1 MLDTLLVLPLLIT
14 LTAAGLAAAYGHPAL
29 NRRLT
34 ITQAAWLLASL
45 PLAAFLFFLSRLP
58 AIADGSALVF
68 TVDWMPSLGMGA
80 GLYLDSLSA
89 LFLLLVSG
97 IGTLVVVYSG
107 YYFKGD
113 NSAWRFL
120 AYLFLFMTMM
130 LGVLLAGDVITLF
143 VFWEGT
149 SLTSFL
155 LIAYKTKDEAARR
168 GAFKSLFITGGGG
181 IALLAGLLFVGSTA
195 GGMNYP
201 IILRS
206 GDVLRGSPL
215 YGVMLGL
222 VAFGAFTKS
231 AQAPAH
237 IWLPDAMTA
246 PTPASA
252 YLHSATMVKAGI
264 YLLARMNPA
273 LGGAD
278 AWFWLLTGFG
288 LITMLTGAYLGLK
301 QHDLKA
307 LLAYSTV
314 SQLGVLVMLI
324 GDDTS
329 AAFKALVI
337 SVVAHALYKSALFLV
352 AGIVDH
358 EAGTRDLRRLGG
370 LRRAMP
376 LTCAVGLV
384 AALSMAGLPPM
395 FGFLAK
401 ETLLAS
407 VTHPSIPLAGV
418 ALLAAATVAAG
429 ALILAQAGMLIWDT
443 FFGRPK
449 VILSGSTTEHALRR
463 DSSEESRA
471 VSRTDSP
478 REKPR
483 PFAGIVPWHTSRGK
497 PAQGDTAT
505 ISRSDDASHVHAHEA
520 PRWMIAMPAIPALLS
535 LALGLLPEPQG
546 LAAFLARAAGAA
558 YGDTVKVSLAL
569 WAGITPPLILSIVT
583 VSLGLILW
591 TFRARVRAL
600 QQRVPEH
607 ISFNALHTAVLRL
620 LDGGARLAT
629 RTQSGQLR
637 RYLAT
642 MLVSLVALMLL
653 FGRLP
658 LPTAIPPF
666 ALDELTIL
674 RFFTLVLA
682 ASAAALS
689 ITLRRDF
696 NAILALSAS
705 GLSVAV
711 IMVLEPAP
719 DVALV
724 QVVVDILST
733 VILVLALN
741 SLPRAQRRRA
751 WELTFKQ
758 SRWGLIRDG
767 AIAAAGGFAVMLLT
781 LVALTARPRAS
792 IVTPF
797 YEANAKPLTGAADIV
812 GAVVVDFRGF
822 DTLIEIAVFGLAGI
836 GVYTLLRYAARGEWR
851 ISESTNQ
858 RISGPPIRHSPF
870 AIRHSPHEYGLGD
883 EHHDLSIMGI
893 GGTRPS
899 PFVRALA
906 RILLPV
912 ALMLGA
918 VQMMYGHDQAGD
930 GFTAG
935 VIISLAIAFWY
946 VVYGYE
952 ETRRRL
958 PWLRPFSLIGAG
970 LLLVILDATLAALLT
985 GSFFAN
991 LDYGKML
998 GLSLPKGFALS
1009 TSFIFEVAICLTVLG
1024 GASMTLG
1031 ALGHPKDAPVEKQT

>member
-1 MLDTLLVLPLLIT
+1 MFDMVLILPLLLT
-14 LTAAGLAAAYGHPAL
+14 LLGAALAAVYGHPAL

-45 PLAAFLFFLSRLP
+45 PLAAFIFFLSRLP
-58 AIADGSALVF
+58 AIADGGALTF
-68 TVDWMPSLGMGA
+68 AVDWMPSLGMGA
-80 GLYLDSLSA
+80 SLYYDHLSA

-97 IGTLVVVYSG
+97 IGTLVVIYSG
-107 YYFKGD
+107 YYFKGGQGHHVPGASEAPGTSD
-113 NSAWRFL
+113 WRFL

-155 LIAYKTKDEAARR
+155 LIAYKYKDEAARR

-195 GGMNYP
+195 GGMDYAT
-201 IILRS
+201 ILRS
-206 GDVLRGSPL
+206 GDVLRDSPL

-222 VAFGAFTKS
+222 IAFGAFTKS
-231 AQAPAH
+231 AQVPAH

-252 YLHSATMVKAGI
+252 YLHSATMVKAGV

-273 LGGAD
+273 LGLTD

-288 LITMLTGAYLGLK
+288 LVTMLTGAYLGLK
-301 QHDLKA
+301 QNDLKA

-337 SVVAHALYKSALFLV
+337 SVVAHALYKSALFLTV
-352 AGIVDH
+352 GIVDH

-376 LTCAVGLV
+376 WTCRVGMV

-407 VTHPSIPLAGV
+407 VTHPSIPLAGS
-418 ALLAAATVAAG
+418 AFLSAAVVAAG
-429 ALILAQAGMLIWDT
+429 ALILAQAGTLIWDT
-443 FFGRPK
+443 FFGRP
-449 VILSGSTTEHALRR
+449 R
-463 DSSEESRA
+463 D
-471 VSRTDSP
+471 P
-478 REKPR
+478 
-483 PFAGIVPWHTSRGK
+483 
-497 PAQGDTAT
+497 
-505 ISRSDDASHVHAHEA
+505 HVHAHEA
-520 PRWMIAMPAIPALLS
+520 PRWMIAMPAVPALLS
-535 LALGLLPEPQG
+535 LAFGLLPEPKR
-546 LAAFLARAAGAA
+546 LAAFFANAAAAA
-558 YGDTVKVSLAL
+558 YGDKVKVSLAL
-569 WAGITPPLILSIVT
+569 WAGITPPLILSVVA
-583 VSLGLILW
+583 VSVGFGLWYFRGLVRAWQNRVPPELTFNVVYGGALGLLD
-591 TFRARVRAL
+591 RA
-600 QQRVPEH
+600 
-607 ISFNALHTAVLRL
+607 
-620 LDGGARLAT
+620 ARLAT
-629 RTQSGQLR
+629 RTQSGHLR
-637 RYLAT
+637 RYLAV
-642 MLVSLVALMLL
+642 MLLSLVVLMLL
-653 FGRLP
+653 FGRVP
-658 LPTAIPPF
+658 LPTAVPPF
-666 ALDELTIL
+666 ALDELAIL
-674 RFFTLVLA
+674 RVFTLALA
-682 ASAAALS
+682 TAAAALS
-689 ITLRRDF
+689 IFLRRDF
-696 NAILALSAS
+696 NAILALGAS

-711 IMVLEPAP
+711 MMVLEPAP

-724 QVVVDILST
+724 QVVVDILSV
-733 VILVLALN
+733 VILVLALT

-758 SRWGLIRDG
+758 SRWGLARDV
-767 AIAAAGGFAVMLLT
+767 AIAGAAGVAVMILT
-781 LVALTARPRAS
+781 FVALTSRPRPS
-792 IVTPF
+792 VVTPF

-822 DTLIEIAVFGLAGI
+822 DTLIEIAVFGLAGL
-836 GVYTLLRYAARGEWR
+836 GVYTLLRYAARGEWGQGDTETR
-851 ISESTNQ
+851 RHGDAETRRSEIRSTQ
-858 RISGPPIRHSPF
+858 Y
-870 AIRHSPHEYGLGD
+870 AIRNTPREYGLGD
-883 EHHDLSIMGI
+883 EHHDLEIMGI

-906 RILLPV
+906 QILLPV
-912 ALMLGA
+912 MLVLGA

-946 VVYGYE
+946 IVFGYE

-958 PWLRPFSLIGAG
+958 PWLRPFRLIGAG
-970 LLLVILDATLAALLT
+970 LLLVILDAVLSAAVK
-985 GSFFAN
+985 GAFFAH
-991 LDYGKML
+991 LDYGKLL
-998 GLSLPKGFALS
+998 GLTLPKGFGLT
-1009 TSFIFEVAICLTVLG
+1009 TSFIFEIAICLTVLG
-1024 GASMTLG
+1024 GASMTLA
-1031 ALGHPKDAPVEKQT
+1031 ALGHPKE

>member
-1 MLDTLLVLPLLIT
+1 MHLLFCCIILNMLLILPLLLT
-14 LTAAGLAAAYGHPAL
+14 LLGAALAAAYGHPAL

-34 ITQAAWLLASL
+34 ITQATWLLASL
-45 PLAAFLFFLSRLP
+45 PLAAFIFFLSRLP
-58 AIADGSALVF
+58 AIADGGALTF
-68 TVDWMPSLGMGA
+68 AVDWMPSLGLGA
-80 GLYLDSLSA
+80 SLYLDNLSA

-97 IGTLVVVYSG
+97 IGTLVVVYAG

-195 GGMNYP
+195 GGMDYAT
-201 IILRS
+201 ILRS
-206 GDVLRGSPL
+206 GDVLRDSPL

-222 VAFGAFTKS
+222 IAFGAFTKS
-231 AQAPAH
+231 AQVPAH

-252 YLHSATMVKAGI
+252 YLHSATMVKAGV

-273 LGGAD
+273 LGLTD

-288 LITMLTGAYLGLK
+288 LVTMLTGAYLGLK
-301 QHDLKA
+301 QNDLKA

-337 SVVAHALYKSALFLV
+337 SVVAHALYKSALFLTV
-352 AGIVDH
+352 GIVDH

-370 LRRAMP
+370 LRRAMSW
-376 LTCAVGLV
+376 TCRVGMV

-407 VTHPSIPLAGV
+407 VTHPSIPLAGS
-418 ALLAAATVAAG
+418 AFLSAAVVAAG
-429 ALILAQAGMLIWDT
+429 ALILAQAGTLIWDT
-443 FFGRPK
+443 FFGRP
-449 VILSGSTTEHALRR
+449 R
-463 DSSEESRA
+463 D
-471 VSRTDSP
+471 P
-478 REKPR
+478 
-483 PFAGIVPWHTSRGK
+483 
-497 PAQGDTAT
+497 
-505 ISRSDDASHVHAHEA
+505 HVHAHEA
-520 PRWMIAMPAIPALLS
+520 PRWMIAMPAVPALLS
-535 LALGLLPEPQG
+535 LAFGLLPEPER
-546 LAAFLARAAGAA
+546 LAAFFANAAAAA
-558 YGDTVKVSLAL
+558 YGDKVKVSLAL
-569 WAGITPPLILSIVT
+569 WAGITPPLILSIVA
-583 VSLGLILW
+583 VSLGFGLW
-591 TFRARVRAL
+591 YFRGRVRAW
-600 QQRVPEH
+600 QNRVPPELT
-607 ISFNALHTAVLRL
+607 FNVVYGGALGL
-620 LDGGARLAT
+620 LDRAARLAT
-629 RTQSGQLR
+629 RTQSGHLR
-637 RYLAT
+637 RYLAV
-642 MLVSLVALMLL
+642 MLLSLVVLMLL
-653 FGRLP
+653 FGRMP
-658 LPTAIPPF
+658 LPTAVPPF
-666 ALDELTIL
+666 ALDELAIL
-674 RFFTLVLA
+674 RVFTLALA
-682 ASAAALS
+682 TAAAALS
-689 ITLRRDF
+689 IFLRRDF
-696 NAILALSAS
+696 NAILALGAS

-711 IMVLEPAP
+711 MMVLEPAP

-724 QVVVDILST
+724 QVVVDILSV
-733 VILVLALN
+733 VILVLALT

-758 SRWGLIRDG
+758 SRWGLARDVAVAG
-767 AIAAAGGFAVMLLT
+767 AAGVAVMVLT
-781 LVALTARPRAS
+781 FVALTSRPRPS
-792 IVTPF
+792 VVTPF

-822 DTLIEIAVFGLAGI
+822 DTLIEIAVFGLAGL
-836 GVYTLLRYAARGEWR
+836 GVYTLLRYAAR
-851 ISESTNQ
+851 SESANRGIGESANQ
-858 RISGPPIRHSPF
+858 RTGELRITNHESRSTPR
-870 AIRHSPHEYGLGD
+870 EYGLGD
-883 EHHDLSIMGI
+883 EHHDLEIMGI

-906 RILLPV
+906 QILLPV
-912 ALMLGA
+912 MLVLGA

-946 VVYGYE
+946 IVFGYE

-970 LLLVILDATLAALLT
+970 LLLVILDAVLSAAVK
-985 GSFFAN
+985 GAFFAH
-991 LDYGKML
+991 LDYGKLL
-998 GLSLPKGFALS
+998 GLTLPKGFGLT
-1009 TSFIFEVAICLTVLG
+1009 TSFIFEIAICLTVLG
-1024 GASMTLG
+1024 GASMTLA
-1031 ALGHPKDAPVEKQT
+1031 ALGHPRDEAGER

>member
-1 MLDTLLVLPLLIT
+1 MQLILPLLLT
-14 LTAAGLAAAYGHPAL
+14 LIGAALAAAYGAPAL

-34 ITQAAWLLASL
+34 ITQAAWLLAGL
-45 PLAAFLFFLSRLP
+45 PLAAFAFFLSQLS
-58 AIADGSALVF
+58 AIADGGALTF
-68 TVDWMPSLGMGA
+68 SLDWMPSLGIA
-80 GLYLDSLSA
+80 ASLYLDNLSA

-113 NSAWRFL
+113 TSAWRFL
-120 AYLFLFMTMM
+120 AYMFLFMTTM

-155 LIAYKTKDEAARR
+155 LIAYKTKNEAARR

-181 IALLAGLLFVGSTA
+181 IALLAGLLFVSSIA
-195 GGMNYP
+195 GNTDYAT
-201 IILRS
+201 ILRS

-231 AQAPAH
+231 AQVPAH

-264 YLLARMNPA
+264 YLLARLNPA
-273 LGGAD
+273 LGLTE

-288 LITMLTGAYLGLK
+288 LLTMLTGAYLGLK

-307 LLAYSTV
+307 LLAYSTI
-314 SQLGVLVMLI
+314 SQLGALVMLI
-324 GDDTS
+324 GGDTS

-337 SVVAHALYKSALFLV
+337 SVVAHALYKSALFLI

-376 LTCAVGLV
+376 LTCGVGMV

-407 VTHPSIPLAGV
+407 VTHPSIPPLGS
-418 ALLAAATVAAG
+418 ALLSAAVVAAG
-429 ALILAQAGMLIWDT
+429 ALILAQAGTLIWDT
-443 FFGRPK
+443 FLGRP
-449 VILSGSTTEHALRR
+449 R
-463 DSSEESRA
+463 D
-471 VSRTDSP
+471 P
-478 REKPR
+478 
-483 PFAGIVPWHTSRGK
+483 HM
-497 PAQGDTAT
+497 
-505 ISRSDDASHVHAHEA
+505 HAHEA
-520 PRWMIAMPAIPALLS
+520 PRWMITMPAVPALLS
-535 LALGLLPEPQG
+535 LAFGVLPEPEG
-546 LAAFLARAAGAA
+546 MVAFFANAAAAA

-569 WAGITPPLILSIVT
+569 WAGITPPLILSIAA
-583 VSLGLILW
+583 VSLGLTLW
-591 TFRARVRAL
+591 AFRGRVRGW
-600 QQRVPEH
+600 QNRVPEQ
-607 ISFNALHTAVLRL
+607 ITFNKLYTGTLRL
-620 LDGGARLAT
+620 LDRAAYLAT
-629 RTQSGQLR
+629 RTQSGHLR

-642 MLVSLVALMLL
+642 MLVGLTALMLL

-658 LPTAIPPF
+658 LPTALPPLV
-666 ALDELTIL
+666 LDELTIL
-674 RFFTLVLA
+674 RLFTLILA
-682 ASAAALS
+682 TMAAAFS
-689 ITLRRDF
+689 IFLRRDF
-696 NAILALSAS
+696 NAILALGAS

-724 QVVVDILST
+724 QVVVDILSV
-733 VILVLALN
+733 VILTLALT
-741 SLPRAQRRRA
+741 SLPREQRLRS
-751 WELTFKQ
+751 WEFTFKQ
-758 SRWGLIRDG
+758 SRPGLARD
-767 AIAAAGGFAVMLLT
+767 AVIAAAGGLAVAALT
-781 LVALTARPRAS
+781 LAALTSRPRES
-792 IVTPF
+792 VVTPF
-797 YEANAKPLTGAADIV
+797 FEANAKLLTGAADIV

-822 DTLIEIAVFGLAGI
+822 DTLIEIAVFGLAGL
-836 GVYTLLRYAARGEWR
+836 GVYTLLRYAARGDWGKDKSAAR
-851 ISESTNQ
+851 
-858 RISGPPIRHSPF
+858 SP
-870 AIRHSPHEYGLGD
+870 AEVSRNPSLAPGTEALRD
-883 EHHDLSIMGI
+883 TTIMGI
-893 GGTRPS
+893 GGARPS

-906 RILLPV
+906 HILLPIT
-912 ALMLGA
+912 LILGA

-946 VVYGYE
+946 VVFGYE

-958 PWLRPFSLIGAG
+958 PWLRPFGLIGGG
-970 LLLVILDATLAALLT
+970 LLLVILDSLLAAALT
-985 GSFFAN
+985 GAFFAN
-991 LDYGKML
+991 LNYGKML
-998 GLSLPKGFALS
+998 GLTLPRGFGLT
-1009 TSFIFEVAICLTVLG
+1009 TSFIFEIAICLTVLG
-1024 GASMTLG
+1024 GASMTLA
-1031 ALGHPKDAPVEKQT
+1031 ALGHPKDAPREK

>member
-1 MLDTLLVLPLLIT
+1 MTNTLLALPLLLT
-14 LTAAGLAAAYGHPAL
+14 LIGAALAAAYGHPAL

-34 ITQAAWLLASL
+34 ITQVAWLLASL
-45 PLAAFLFFLSRLP
+45 PLAAFIFFLSRLP
-58 AIADGSALVF
+58 AIADGGALTF
-68 TVDWMPSLGMGA
+68 AVDWMPSLGMGA
-80 GLYLDSLSA
+80 SLYLDNLSA

-155 LIAYKTKDEAARR
+155 LIAYKYKDEAARR

-181 IALLAGLLFVGSTA
+181 IALLAGLLFVGLAA
-195 GGMNYP
+195 GGMDYAT
-201 IILRS
+201 ILRS
-206 GDVLRGSPL
+206 GDMLRNSPL

-231 AQAPAH
+231 AQVPAH

-273 LGGAD
+273 LGGTD

-288 LITMLTGAYLGLK
+288 LVTMLTGAYLGLK
-301 QHDLKA
+301 QQDLKA

-324 GDDTS
+324 GGDTS
-329 AAFKALVI
+329 IAFKALVI
-337 SVVAHALYKSALFLV
+337 SVVAHALYKSALFLIV
-352 AGIVDH
+352 GIVDH

-376 LTCAVGLV
+376 LTFAVGTV

-407 VTHPSIPLAGV
+407 VTHPSIPLVAS
-418 ALLAAATVAAG
+418 ALLSAAVVAAG

-443 FFGRPK
+443 FNGR
-449 VILSGSTTEHALRR
+449 SR
-463 DSSEESRA
+463 D
-471 VSRTDSP
+471 P
-478 REKPR
+478 
-483 PFAGIVPWHTSRGK
+483 
-497 PAQGDTAT
+497 
-505 ISRSDDASHVHAHEA
+505 HVHVHEA
-520 PRWMIAMPAIPALLS
+520 PRWMIAMPFVPALLS
-535 LALGLLPEPQG
+535 FALGLLPEPER
-546 LAAFLARAAGAA
+546 LAAFFANAAAAA
-558 YGDTVKVSLAL
+558 YGDKVKVSLAL
-569 WAGITPPLILSIVT
+569 WAGITPPLILSIVA

-591 TFRARVRAL
+591 LLRVRVRAL
-600 QQRVPEH
+600 QSRVPERV
-607 ISFNALHTAVLRL
+607 SLNALHTGALRL
-620 LDGGARLAT
+620 LDGGAYLAT
-629 RTQSGQLR
+629 RTQVGQLR
-637 RYLAT
+637 RYLAV
-642 MLVSLVALMLL
+642 MLVSLVGLMLL

-658 LPTAIPPF
+658 LPTVLPPLV
-666 ALDELTIL
+666 LDELAIL
-674 RFFTLVLA
+674 RVFVLA
-682 ASAAALS
+682 LATAAAGLS
-689 ITLRRDF
+689 IFLRRDF
-696 NAILALSAS
+696 NAILALGAS

-724 QVVVDILST
+724 QVVVDILSV
-733 VILVLALN
+733 VILVLALT

-758 SRWGLIRDG
+758 SRWGLARDV
-767 AIAAAGGFAVMLLT
+767 AIAAAAGSAVMLLT
-781 LVALTARPRAS
+781 FFALTSRPRPS

-822 DTLIEIAVFGLAGI
+822 DTLIEIAVFGLAGL
-836 GVYTLLRYAARGEWR
+836 GVYTLLRYAARGE
-851 ISESTNQ
+851 SANQ
-858 RISGPPIRHSPF
+858 RIGESRTMQYAAPN
-870 AIRHSPHEYGLGD
+870 SPHEYGLGD
-883 EHHDLSIMGI
+883 EHHDETIMGI
-893 GGTRPS
+893 GGARPS
-899 PFVRALA
+899 PFVQALA
-906 RILLPV
+906 QVLLPV
-912 ALMLGA
+912 MLMLGA

-946 VVYGYE
+946 IVFGYA

-970 LLLVILDATLAALLT
+970 LLLVIVDAVLSAALT
-985 GSFFAN
+985 GAFFAH
-991 LDYGKML
+991 LDYGKLL
-998 GLSLPKGFALS
+998 GLTLPKGFGLT
-1009 TSFIFEVAICLTVLG
+1009 TSFIFEIAICLTVLG
-1024 GASMTLG
+1024 GASMTLA
-1031 ALGHPKDAPVEKQT
+1031 ALGHPKDEVGERAI

>member
-1 MLDTLLVLPLLIT
+1 MFDTLLALPLLLP
-14 LTAAGLAAAYGHPAL
+14 LTAAALAAAYGHPAL

-45 PLAAFLFFLSRLP
+45 PLAAFAFFLSRLP
-58 AIADGSALVF
+58 AIAGGNAL
-68 TVDWMPSLGMGA
+68 TLAVDWMPSLGMNA
-80 GLYLDSLSA
+80 SLYLDNLSA

-97 IGTLVVVYSG
+97 IGTLVVIYSG
-107 YYFKGD
+107 YYFKTTTDEKGTRMNAD
-113 NSAWRFL
+113 ERGEEEQSAPVRARPRPISSVPNEDWRFL

-155 LIAYKTKDEAARR
+155 LIAYKYKDEAARR

-181 IALLAGLLFVGSTA
+181 IALLGGLLFVGSVA
-195 GGMNYP
+195 GGMDYTT
-201 IILRS
+201 ILRS

-215 YGVMLGL
+215 YGVMLSL

-273 LGGAD
+273 LGETD

-301 QHDLKA
+301 QNDLKA

-324 GDDTS
+324 GSDTS

-337 SVVAHALYKSALFLV
+337 SVIAHALYKSALFLV

-376 LTCAVGLV
+376 WTCRVGMV

-407 VTHPSIPLAGV
+407 VTHPSIPFAGS
-418 ALLAAATVAAG
+418 AFLSAATVAAG
-429 ALILAQAGMLIWDT
+429 ALILAQAGTLIWDT
-443 FFGRPK
+443 FFGRP
-449 VILSGSTTEHALRR
+449 R
-463 DSSEESRA
+463 D
-471 VSRTDSP
+471 P
-478 REKPR
+478 
-483 PFAGIVPWHTSRGK
+483 
-497 PAQGDTAT
+497 
-505 ISRSDDASHVHAHEA
+505 HVHAHEA
-520 PRWMIAMPAIPALLS
+520 PAWMIAMPAVPALLS
-535 LALGLLPEPQG
+535 LALGLLPEPQD
-546 LAAFLARAAGAA
+546 LAAFLANAAAAA
-558 YGDTVKVSLAL
+558 YGDKVKVSLAL
-569 WAGITPPLILSIVT
+569 WAGITPPLILSIVA
-583 VSLGLILW
+583 VSLGLTLW
-591 TFRARVRAL
+591 AFRGRVRAL
-600 QQRVPEH
+600 QQRVPEA
-607 ISFNALHTAVLRL
+607 ISFDALHAGALRL
-620 LDGGARLAT
+620 LDGGAYLAT

-642 MLVSLVALMLL
+642 MLVSLVVLMLL
-653 FGRLP
+653 FGRIDLTG
-658 LPTAIPPF
+658 LRNLSGLR
-666 ALDELTIL
+666 LDELSIL
-674 RFFTLVLA
+674 RVFTLALA
-682 ASAAALS
+682 AAAAALS

-696 NAILALSAS
+696 NAILALGAS

-724 QVVVDILST
+724 QVVVDILSV
-733 VILVLALN
+733 VILVLALS

-758 SRWGLIRDG
+758 SRWGVVRDVL
-767 AIAAAGGFAVMLLT
+767 IAAAGGFAVALLAF
-781 LVALTARPRAS
+781 VGLTSRPRES
-792 IVTPF
+792 VVTPF

-836 GVYTLLRYAARGEWR
+836 GVYTLLRYAARGTGE
-851 ISESTNQ
+851 
-858 RISGPPIRHSPF
+858 
-870 AIRHSPHEYGLGD
+870 
-883 EHHDLSIMGI
+883 
-893 GGTRPS
+893 TRKQGN
-899 PFVRALA
+899 RET
-906 RILLPV
+906 RKQ
-912 ALMLGA
+912 GNRETRK
-918 VQMMYGHDQAGD
+918 QGNR
-930 GFTAG
+930 
-935 VIISLAIAFWY
+935 
-946 VVYGYE
+946 
-952 ETRRRL
+952 ETRR
-958 PWLRPFSLIGAG
+958 
-970 LLLVILDATLAALLT
+970 
-985 GSFFAN
+985 
-991 LDYGKML
+991 
-998 GLSLPKGFALS
+998 
-1009 TSFIFEVAICLTVLG
+1009 
-1024 GASMTLG
+1024 
-1031 ALGHPKDAPVEKQT
+1031 

>member
-1 MLDTLLVLPLLIT
+1 MVDSFLALPLLLT
-14 LTAAGLAAAYGHPAL
+14 LFGAAAAAAYGHPAL
-29 NRRLT
+29 NRRLN

-45 PLAAFLFFLSRLP
+45 PLAAFLFILSRLP
-58 AIADGSALVF
+58 AIADGGALTF

-80 GLYLDSLSA
+80 SLYLDHLSA

-113 NSAWRFL
+113 EPPPQPSPSQGDGAGGGWRFL
-120 AYLFLFMTMM
+120 AYLFLFMAMM

-155 LIAYKTKDEAARR
+155 LIAYKTKDEAAWR

-195 GGMNYP
+195 GGMDYAA
-201 IILRS
+201 ILRS
-206 GDVLRGSPL
+206 GDVLRASPL
-215 YGVMLGL
+215 YGMMLGL

-252 YLHSATMVKAGI
+252 YLHSATMVKAGV
-264 YLLARMNPA
+264 YLLARLNPA
-273 LGGAD
+273 LGQTD

-288 LITMLTGAYLGLK
+288 LVTMLTGAYLGLK
-301 QHDLKA
+301 QNDLKA

-337 SVVAHALYKSALFLV
+337 SVVAHALYKSALFLI

-376 LTCAVGLV
+376 WTCRVGMI

-407 VTHPSIPLAGV
+407 VTHPSIPLLGST
-418 ALLAAATVAAG
+418 LLSAAVVAAG
-429 ALILAQAGMLIWDT
+429 ALILAQAGTLIWDT
-443 FFGRPK
+443 FFGRP
-449 VILSGSTTEHALRR
+449 R
-463 DSSEESRA
+463 D
-471 VSRTDSP
+471 P
-478 REKPR
+478 
-483 PFAGIVPWHTSRGK
+483 
-497 PAQGDTAT
+497 
-505 ISRSDDASHVHAHEA
+505 HVHAHEA
-520 PRWMIAMPAIPALLS
+520 PAWMIAMPAVPALLS
-535 LALGLLPEPQG
+535 LAFGLLPEPER
-546 LAAFLARAAGAA
+546 LAAFFANAAAAA
-558 YGDTVKVSLAL
+558 YGDQVKVSLAL
-569 WAGITPPLILSIVT
+569 WAGITPPLILSIVA
-583 VSLGLILW
+583 VSVGFGLW
-591 TFRARVRAL
+591 TFRARVRAW
-600 QQRVPEH
+600 QNRVPPELT
-607 ISFNALHTAVLRL
+607 FNAVYAAALGL
-620 LDGGARLAT
+620 LERAGYLAT

-637 RYLAT
+637 RYLAA

-658 LPTAIPPF
+658 MPARVPPF
-666 ALDELTIL
+666 ELDELAIL
-674 RFFTLVLA
+674 RVFVLILA
-682 ASAAALS
+682 TAAAGLS
-689 ITLRRDF
+689 IILRRDF
-696 NAILALSAS
+696 NAILALGAS

-711 IMVLEPAP
+711 MMVLEPAP

-724 QVVVDILST
+724 QVVVDILSV
-733 VILVLALN
+733 VILVLALT

-758 SRWGLIRDG
+758 SRWGLARDV
-767 AIAAAGGFAVMLLT
+767 AIAAAVGFAVMLLT
-781 LVALTARPRAS
+781 FVALTSRPRES
-792 IVTPF
+792 VVTPF

-822 DTLIEIAVFGLAGI
+822 DTLIEIAVFGLAGL
-836 GVYTLLRYAARGEWR
+836 GAYTLLRYAARGEWER
-851 ISESTNQ
+851 GREGEGETRRRGDAETERTVLGTQ
-858 RISGPPIRHSPF
+858 YALPGAPR
-870 AIRHSPHEYGLGD
+870 EYGLGD
-883 EHHDLSIMGI
+883 EHHDLAIMGI

-906 RILLPV
+906 QILLPV
-912 ALMLGA
+912 MLVLAA

-946 VVYGYE
+946 IVFGYE

-970 LLLVILDATLAALLT
+970 LLLVILDASLAAALT
-985 GSFFAN
+985 GSFFAH
-991 LDYGKML
+991 LDYGKLL
-998 GLSLPKGFALS
+998 GLTLPRGFGLT
-1009 TSFIFEVAICLTVLG
+1009 TSFVFEVAICLTVLG
-1024 GASMTLG
+1024 GASMTLA
-1031 ALGHPKDAPVEKQT
+1031 ALGHPKE

>member
-1 MLDTLLVLPLLIT
+1 MHDPWLFLPLI
-14 LTAAGLAAAYGHPAL
+14 LTLAAALLAAGYGHPVL
-29 NRRLT
+29 NRRLS
-34 ITQAAWLLASL
+34 ITRTAWLLASL
-45 PLAAFLFFLSRLP
+45 PLAAFIFFLNRLP
-58 AIADGSALVF
+58 AISDGSALTL
-68 TVDWMPSLGMGA
+68 TVNWMPSLGMA
-80 GLYLDSLSA
+80 ASLYFDNLSA

-97 IGTLVVVYSG
+97 IGTLVVVYTG

-149 SLTSFL
+149 SLASFL
-155 LIAYKTKDEAARR
+155 LIAYKFKDEAARR

-195 GGMNYP
+195 GGMDYAT
-201 IILRS
+201 ILRS
-206 GDVLRGSPL
+206 GDILRSSPV

-231 AQAPAH
+231 AQVPAH

-273 LGGAD
+273 LGLTE
-278 AWFWLLTGFG
+278 AWFWLLTSFG
-288 LITMLTGAYLGLK
+288 LLTMLAGAYLGLK
-301 QHDLKA
+301 KRDMKS

-329 AAFKALVI
+329 NAFKALVI

-358 EAGTRDLRRLGG
+358 ETGTRDLDRLGG

-376 LTCAVGLV
+376 FTFVVGAVAG
-384 AALSMAGLPPM
+384 LSMAGLPPM

-407 VTHPSIPLAGV
+407 VTHPSLPPAGV
-418 ALLAAATVAAG
+418 ALLAAAAVAAG
-429 ALILAQAGMLIWDT
+429 ALILTQAGTLIWEA
-443 FFGRPK
+443 FMGGP
-449 VILSGSTTEHALRR
+449 R
-463 DSSEESRA
+463 D
-471 VSRTDSP
+471 P
-478 REKPR
+478 
-483 PFAGIVPWHTSRGK
+483 
-497 PAQGDTAT
+497 
-505 ISRSDDASHVHAHEA
+505 HVRAHEA
-520 PRWMIAMPAIPALLS
+520 PRWMIAMPAVPALLS

-546 LAAFLARAAGAA
+546 LATFFANAAAAA

-569 WAGITPPLILSIVT
+569 WTGINPPLILSIVA
-583 VSLGLILW
+583 VSLGLVLW
-591 TFRARVRAL
+591 TFRARARAL
-600 QQRVPEH
+600 QQRVPER
-607 ISFNALHTAVLRL
+607 ISFNAWYAAALRL
-620 LDGGARLAT
+620 LDRGAYIAT

-642 MLVSLVALMLL
+642 MLISLVVLMLL
-653 FGRLP
+653 FGRMP
-658 LPTAIPPF
+658 LPTTIPPF
-666 ALDELTIL
+666 TLDELTIL
-674 RFFTLVLA
+674 RVFTLGLA
-682 ASAAALS
+682 TAAAALS
-689 ITLRRDF
+689 IFLRRDF
-696 NAILALSAS
+696 NAILALGAS

-724 QVVVDILST
+724 QVVVDILSV
-733 VILVLALN
+733 VILVLALT
-741 SLPRAQRRRA
+741 SLPREQRRRA

-758 SRWGLIRDG
+758 SRAGLVRD
-767 AIAAAGGFAVMLLT
+767 AFIAAAGGFAVMILT
-781 LVALTARPRAS
+781 LVALTSRPRVS

-797 YEANAKPLTGAADIV
+797 FESNAKPLTGAADIV
-812 GAVVVDFRGF
+812 GAIVIDFRGF
-822 DTLIEIAVFGLAGI
+822 DTLIEIAVFGLAGL
-836 GVYTLLRYAARGEWR
+836 GVYTLLRYAARADWGKGRPAAAATGTPAGTAPEV
-851 ISESTNQ
+851 Q
-858 RISGPPIRHSPF
+858 AVAHGPE
-870 AIRHSPHEYGLGD
+870 HEYGLGD
-883 EHHDLSIMGI
+883 EEHDYRIMGI
-893 GGTRPS
+893 GGIRPS
-899 PFVRALA
+899 PFVRVLA
-906 RILLPV
+906 HVLLPV
-912 ALMLGA
+912 TLILGS

-946 VVYGYE
+946 VVFGYE
-952 ETRRRL
+952 ETRRQL
-958 PWLRPFSLIGAG
+958 PWLRPFNLIGAG
-970 LLLVILDATLAALLT
+970 LLLVILDAVLAAVLT

-998 GLSLPKGFALS
+998 GLPLPRGFALS
-1009 TSFIFEVAICLTVLG
+1009 TSFIFEAAICLTVLG

-1031 ALGHPKDAPVEKQT
+1031 ALGHPKDAPVEK

>member
-1 MLDTLLVLPLLIT
+1 MPNIVLAVPLLLTLLG
-14 LTAAGLAAAYGHPAL
+14 AGLAALYGHPGL

-34 ITQAAWLLASL
+34 ITQAAWLLATL

-58 AIADGSALVF
+58 AIADGGALVF
-68 TVDWMPSLGMGA
+68 TMDWMPSLGMGA
-80 GLYLDSLSA
+80 SLYFDSLSA

-113 NSAWRFL
+113 HSAWRFL

-155 LIAYKTKDEAARR
+155 LIAYKYKDEAARR

-181 IALLAGLLFVGSTA
+181 IALLAGLLFVGSAA
-195 GGMNYP
+195 GGMDYAT
-201 IILRS
+201 ILRS
-206 GDVLRGSPL
+206 GDVLRSSPL

-222 VAFGAFTKS
+222 IAFGAFTKS
-231 AQAPAH
+231 AQVPAH

-252 YLHSATMVKAGI
+252 YLHSATMVKAGV
-264 YLLARMNPA
+264 YLLARLNPA
-273 LGGAD
+273 LGQTES
-278 AWFWLLTGFG
+278 WFWLLTGFG
-288 LITMLTGAYLGLK
+288 LVTMLTGAYLGLK

-307 LLAYSTV
+307 LLAYSTI

-337 SVVAHALYKSALFLV
+337 SVVAHALYKSALFLTV
-352 AGIVDH
+352 GIVDH

-376 LTCAVGLV
+376 WTCRVGLI

-401 ETLLAS
+401 ETLLAA
-407 VTHPSIPLAGV
+407 VTHPSISPTGIAF
-418 ALLAAATVAAG
+418 LAAATVVAG
-429 ALILAQAGMLIWDT
+429 SLILAQAGTLIWDT
-443 FFGRPK
+443 FFGRP
-449 VILSGSTTEHALRR
+449 H
-463 DSSEESRA
+463 D
-471 VSRTDSP
+471 P
-478 REKPR
+478 
-483 PFAGIVPWHTSRGK
+483 
-497 PAQGDTAT
+497 
-505 ISRSDDASHVHAHEA
+505 HVHAHEA

-535 LALGLLPEPQG
+535 LTFGLLPEPER
-546 LAAFLARAAGAA
+546 LAAFFANAAAAA
-558 YGDTVKVSLAL
+558 YGDRVKVSLAL
-569 WAGITPPLILSIVT
+569 WAGVTPPLILSIVA
-583 VSLGLILW
+583 VSLGLALW
-591 TFRARVRAL
+591 ASRSRVRAL
-600 QQRVPEH
+600 QQRVPER
-607 ISFNALHTAVLRL
+607 ISFNALHAGALRL
-620 LDGGARLAT
+620 LDGGAYLAT

-637 RYLAT
+637 RYLAA
-642 MLVSLVALMLL
+642 MLISLTALMLL
-653 FGRLP
+653 FGRVP

-666 ALDELTIL
+666 ALDELAIL
-674 RFFTLVLA
+674 RVFALALA
-682 ASAAALS
+682 AAAAAFS
-689 ITLRRDF
+689 IFLRRDF
-696 NAILALSAS
+696 NAILALGAS

-724 QVVVDILST
+724 QVVVDILSV
-733 VILVLALN
+733 VILVLALS
-741 SLPRAQRRRA
+741 SLPREQRRRA
-751 WELTFKQ
+751 WELTFRQ
-758 SRWGLIRDG
+758 SRPGLIRDG
-767 AIAAAGGFAVMLLT
+767 LIAVVAGAAVTILA
-781 LVALTARPRAS
+781 LVALTSRPRES

-822 DTLIEIAVFGLAGI
+822 DTLIEIAVFGLAGV
-836 GVYTLLRYAARGEWR
+836 GVYTLLRYAARGDWEAGR
-851 ISESTNQ
+851 QGDKETSRQGNKEIGKQGNRVSE
-858 RISGPPIRHSPF
+858 GGEHLIRNAQH
-870 AIRHSPHEYGLGD
+870 ATRNTQHEYGLGD
-883 EHHDLSIMGI
+883 ESHDLNIMGI

-906 RILLPV
+906 YILLPV
-912 ALMLGA
+912 TLILGA

-935 VIISLAIAFWY
+935 VIISLAVAFWY
-946 VVYGYE
+946 VVFGYE
-952 ETRRRL
+952 ETRRQL
-958 PWLRPFSLIGAG
+958 PWLRPFSLVGAG
-970 LLLVILDATLAALLT
+970 LLLVIGDAVISAAVK
-985 GSFFAN
+985 GVFFAH
-991 LDYGKML
+991 LDYGRLL
-998 GLSLPKGFALS
+998 GLTLPKGFGLT

-1024 GASMTLG
+1024 GASMVLA
-1031 ALGHPKDAPVEKQT
+1031 ALGHPRE